1 MSIAEA
7 RPSSNPE
14 PSKPEASGVKHVA
27 EGPESSAGGYTIDEL
42 AALTGVP
49 SRTIRFYQAKGA
61 LAPPIRRGR
70 VAYYDD
76 KHADRL
82 RLVAHMQDRGLSL
95 RAIRDLFQRA
105 EGGDVSVS
113 EWLGVGEQLQAPW
126 TDDRPRVCT
135 EEELGQLFGGPVR
148 PGLVSEMIRVGLLR
162 RETGTSPTTY
172 FVQSPG
178 MLQIALGLERSG
190 VEIET
195 AHSAGEILRK
205 HLARAAEDL
214 VECFIRSVRDAGGPD
229 EVMRSIGALRAA
241 GTEAVR
247 LTFAQ
252 EIERALREAVEQGR
266 ALPPPAKK
274 RKR

>member
-1 MSIAEA
+1 MSSAEA
-7 RPSSNPE
+7 RSSANSRE
-14 PSKPEASGVKHVA
+14 SSSTSS
-27 EGPESSAGGYTIDEL
+27 PESVPPSGGYTIDEL
-42 AALTGVP
+42 ASMTGVP

-61 LAPPIRRGR
+61 LAPPVRRGR
-70 VAYYDD
+70 VAYYDER
-76 KHADRL
+76 HAERL

-113 EWLGVGEQLQAPW
+113 QWLGVGEQLQAPW

-135 EEELGQLFGGPVR
+135 EEELMQLFGGPVR
-148 PGLVSEMIRVGLLR
+148 PGLVAEMIRVGLLR
-162 RETGTSPTTY
+162 RETSSPLAY

-190 VEIET
+190 VGIET
-195 AHSAGEILRK
+195 AHAAGEILRK
-205 HLARAAEDL
+205 HMARAATDL
-214 VECFIRSVRDAGGPD
+214 VECFIRSVQDAGGPD

-266 ALPPPAKK
+266 ALPPPAKRKK
-274 RKR
+274 R